1 MESWPPPLPKAH
13 FEKLLFLRSFGSSIL
28 DCPSHPIPSSCRR
41 LLVLSEP
48 KRQRRPSHGLVY
60 PRCFKTGGTP
70 REEKAPGADKQD
82 DDSPRLE
89 KTHRVDGESQRAPTI
104 MMSGAATKD
113 SGSKGLE
120 PSVAKQISQTHIIM
134 SGAVAT
140 DSSSRG
146 LEPSVAK
153 FPKCTSLCQVPLPKT
168 PPPEAWNPVAKI
180 SQMHIIMSGIPAKV
194 SDPAGCIFSGLAPSV
209 IDSIWIHV
217 RSPCPF
223 CQVPRPAIPAT
234 VPARGIPV

>member
-82 DDSPRLE
+82 DDSPRLK

-120 PSVAKQISQTHIIM
+120 PSVAKQISPNAHHYVRCRRHRLQLQRLGTQCGQISQVHVIM
-134 SGAVAT
+134 SGAVAK
-140 DSSSRG
+140 DSTSRG
-146 LEPSVAK
+146 LEPSGQN
-153 FPKCTSLCQVPLPKT
+153 FPDAHHYVRYTGQSFRPRWMHFFRSCTQY
-168 PPPEAWNPVAKI
+168 
-180 SQMHIIMSGIPAKV
+180 
-194 SDPAGCIFSGLAPSV
+194 D
-209 IDSIWIHV
+209 
-217 RSPCPF
+217 
-223 CQVPRPAIPAT
+223 
-234 VPARGIPV
+234 